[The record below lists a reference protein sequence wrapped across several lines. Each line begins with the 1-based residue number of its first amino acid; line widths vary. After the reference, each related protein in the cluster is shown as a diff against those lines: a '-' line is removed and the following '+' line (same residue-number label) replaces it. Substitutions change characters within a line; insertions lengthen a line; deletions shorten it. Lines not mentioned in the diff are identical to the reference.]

1 MSITY
6 SIESPDTGIQS
17 FGEKIGMSSNGNIV
31 VTHHGDFIY
40 IYNIDD
46 RSNIIL
52 EKEIKPTEFSDIS
65 TINEIAVNEDGNLII
80 IAYVESSSGS
90 QKLIQITNKSEES
103 SLGSNSGTNWQIIGT
118 NIYYVNY
125 EGILYKY
132 NNAERLVDQ
141 ENSSI
146 TDYSIISEDIFV
158 YVKDGE
164 IFDKGGKLIDSNNDG
179 DDTSITKVAIKE
191 KKDDSNG
198 YYIVYSRESTVY
210 IKDNDLNNYNSIAIN
225 NIRDIDI
232 SNGGNKVMI
241 IFEESTDNFKVRKY
255 EYDTN
260 NDWVEMYSYSG
271 GENYIRI
278 SDDGYTTIWSSSSDN
293 NKIEFT
299 KAYFYKD
306 FTIIIDVEGRDD
318 PLGITDSNVEVEI
331 NEDESL
337 QIYIDSYLDFY
348 LVDTDDTIRYG
359 IDTNYGLNLGNVIL
373 HNDFETNGQL
383 TYTPYENVS
392 GTDKIKI
399 LGIDSSGNETVGML
413 SITINAVDDSATG
426 GISLSGEFLPNTTV
440 TVDTSAIKDIDDD
453 TNNYSFSYTYLLDN
467 NIEEKD
473 SSSSTFLLPDNN
485 DSQTIKVEVEVKYN
499 DDSNKNVKFT
509 AEEDIREFSLVTT
522 NNISDSNIFEDEIY
536 SYNLKT
542 IIDSNIMSSD
552 DVEFEINED
561 AQNGTANIDSNKVLT
576 VIPDENYNGSIN
588 VEVTARTDT
597 NITSITENVKFNL
610 IVQNVNDSPYFY
622 NTIYINNV
630 YRGEDGAVTYNL
642 QTMVKDDDDEDTLTF
657 SVDSNN
663 EPQYGTVTFNGYDMT
678 YTANVNYSETSDSY
692 KIIASD
698 NNGGIGVGTV
708 EVAIVIPD
716 APPVFIGDSNYVFQ
730 QGDEFSFKPFDD
742 DKIFV
747 ISIDNSTP
755 LPSFLQI
762 NNQTIETK
770 NETTNDDVGQYSFI
784 VIADDGNNSPVSQQ
798 ITLTIE
804 DVNDAPIFDGDF
816 SEKTI
821 FPNSLYEKT
830 VQIYDPDGHNITVT
844 VDGPTWLSYQITSN
858 NNDTNDMSDVN
869 VQLSGTPTRDDGGTT
884 TITIT
889 AEDDNDSSVRTIA
902 TYDLTVYVEE
912 NNPPVFIGD
921 SNYVFAQGEDISFT
935 LPFTDDGLFEIT
947 IDTGDP
953 LPSFLRLNNKTI
965 ETKNETTNDDV
976 GQYSFTV
983 IADDGNNSPVS
994 QQITLTIEDVNDAP
1008 IFDGDFSEKT
1018 IFPNSLYEK
1027 TVQIYDPDG
1036 HNITVTVDGPTW
1048 LSYQITSNNNDTNDM
1063 SDVNVQLSGTP
1074 TRDDGGTTTITIT
1087 AEDDND
1093 SSVRTIATY
1102 DLTVYVEEN
1111 NPPVFIGDSNYVFA
1125 QGEDIS
1131 FTLPFT
1137 DDGLFEIT
1145 IDTGDPLPSFLRL
1158 NNKTIETKNE
1168 TTNDD
1173 VGQYSF
1179 TVIATDEYNT
1189 VSQQITLTIEDVND
1203 SPIFEGDFSSETI
1216 LPNTAYEKTIRIYDI
1231 DGQNIA
1237 VTVDGPSWLLY
1248 DTVSNNADTND
1259 MSDVNVILSG
1269 TPNDDNGGKTTI
1281 TITAEDES
1289 NSNVKTVATYD
1300 LTVLVEP
1307 NDPPVFTGDSNT
1319 DFSFNQGEDIEIS
1332 VSFRD
1337 DDGDNVGVSFEDLP
1351 DFLQYD
1357 AINSKIYG
1365 TTTNDNVGVYNNI
1378 TITGNDGNGGVATK
1392 IIHITINDVNDTPE
1406 FSGISEGDQILVFA
1420 ENEINKDIVVK
1431 DIDGNNIILEY
1442 EGLPE
1447 WVNVNTISNNNND
1460 TNDMSDITIELRG
1473 ETTLSDGGSSS
1484 VKITAIDGLDSSIK
1498 NELSFQIMV
1507 FGGTTGGD
1515 NSNLV
1520 GIICFLEGSKI
1531 LTDEGYKRIE
1541 TLERG
1546 SMIKTCN
1553 NGYIP
1558 IKYIGYS
1565 KFNNPCHGGR
1575 IKERLYE
1582 YEDKNLVL
1590 TGCHSVLKRNLT
1602 KEQEYKI
1609 KENYDNIFLTD
1620 GYYRLPA
1627 FLDES
1632 NKPYRKGGI
1641 QKIYHIALESCNIN
1655 MNYGI
1660 YANDL
1665 LVESCAI
1672 YDFDYYC
1679 VTKI

>member
-31 VTHHGDFIY
+31 VTHHGDSIY

-164 IFDKGGKLIDSNNDG
+164 IFDKDGKLIDSNNDG
-179 DDTSITKVAIKE
+179 DDTTSITKVAIKE

-742 DKIFV
+742 DKIFL
-747 ISIDNSTP
+747 ISIDDSTP

-762 NNQTIETK
+762 NNQ
-770 NETTNDDVGQYSFI
+770 
-784 VIADDGNNSPVSQQ
+784 
-798 ITLTIE
+798 
-804 DVNDAPIFDGDF
+804 
-816 SEKTI
+816 
-821 FPNSLYEKT
+821 
-830 VQIYDPDGHNITVT
+830 
-844 VDGPTWLSYQITSN
+844 
-858 NNDTNDMSDVN
+858 
-869 VQLSGTPTRDDGGTT
+869 
-884 TITIT
+884 
-889 AEDDNDSSVRTIA
+889 
-902 TYDLTVYVEE
+902 
-912 NNPPVFIGD
+912 
-921 SNYVFAQGEDISFT
+921 
-935 LPFTDDGLFEIT
+935 
-947 IDTGDP
+947 
-953 LPSFLRLNNKTI
+953 TI

-1259 MSDVNVILSG
+1259 MSDVNVQFSG
-1269 TPNDDNGGKTTI
+1269 TPDDDNGGKTTI

-1289 NSNVKTVATYD
+1289 DSSVKTVATYD

>member
-6 SIESPDTGIQS
+6 SIESPDTDIQS

-52 EKEIKPTEFSDIS
+52 EKEIKPTEFSNIS

-80 IAYVESSSGS
+80 IAYLESSSGS

-103 SLGSNSGTNWQIIGT
+103 YLGVNSGTNWQIIGT
-118 NIYYVNY
+118 NIYYLNY
-125 EGILYKY
+125 EGLLYRY
-132 NNAERLVDQ
+132 NDTEQLVGP
-141 ENSSI
+141 ENSNI

-158 YVKDGE
+158 YVKDGD
-164 IFDKGGKLIDSNNDG
+164 IFNKDGILIDSYDDDNDT
-179 DDTSITKVAIKE
+179 TSITRVAIKE

-198 YYIVYSRESTVY
+198 YYIVYSTDSTVY

-241 IFEESTDNFKVRKY
+241 IFEETSDAFKVTKY
-255 EYDTN
+255 EYDSN
-260 NDWVEMYSYSG
+260 NVWNEIYRYSG

-299 KAYFYKD
+299 KGYF
-306 FTIIIDVEGRDD
+306 FQNLTITVDVQGQDD

-359 IDTNYGLNLGNVIL
+359 IDTNYGLDLGSVVLDGN
-373 HNDFETNGQL
+373 FQTNGQL

-399 LGIDSSGNETVGML
+399 LGIDSSGNETVGIL
-413 SITINAVDDSATG
+413 SITINPVDDSATG
-426 GISLSGEFLPNTTV
+426 GISLSGDFLPNTLVTV
-440 TVDTSAIKDIDDD
+440 TNTIEDIDDD
-453 TNNYSFSYTYLLDN
+453 EGSYSFSYTYLLDDN
-467 NIEEKD
+467 VIEDNSLE
-473 SSSSTFLLPDNN
+473 STFLLPDNN
-485 DSQTIKVEVEVKYN
+485 N
-499 DDSNKNVKFT
+499 SNKITVRLNVIYLDDTSKNTTFE
-509 AEEDIREFSLVTT
+509 ADAIINEFSLITSNSITDT
-522 NNISDSNIFEDEIY
+522 NILEDGTY
-536 SYNLKT
+536 SYDLTAIAN
-542 IIDSNIMSSD
+542 SNAVMTSD
-552 DVEFEINED
+552 NVEFEIHTD
-561 AQNGTANIDSNKVLT
+561 VQNGTANIDSNKTLT
-576 VIPDENYNGSIN
+576 LVPNENYNGPISFVIK
-588 VEVTARTDT
+588 ARTDT
-597 NITSITENVKFNL
+597 NITSITEDITFDL
-610 IVQNVNDSPYFY
+610 TVQNVNDSPYFY
-622 NTIYINNV
+622 NTIYINKATHNTEV
-630 YRGEDGAVTYNL
+630 EINL
-642 QTMVKDDDDEDTLTF
+642 QQMVKDDDEDTLTF
-657 SVDSNN
+657 SIDSNN
-663 EPQYGTVTFNGYDMT
+663 EPQYGTVEFDGYIMK
-678 YTANVNYSETSDSY
+678 YTANENYSETSDSY

-708 EVAIVIPD
+708 EVSIDIPD
-716 APPVFIGDSNYVFQ
+716 APPVFDGDSNYVFQ
-730 QGDEFSFKPFDD
+730 QGEEINFILPFTDD
-742 DKIFV
+742 GFFEIT
-747 ISIDNSTP
+747 IDDSTP
-755 LPSFLQI
+755 LPSFLQL
-762 NNQTIETK
+762 NNKTIETK
-770 NETTNDDVGQYSFI
+770 EDTTNDDVGQYSFT
-784 VIADDGNNSPVSQQ
+784 VIANDGNNSPVSQQ
-798 ITLTIE
+798 ITLTIN
-804 DVNDAPIFDGDF
+804 DVNDVPIFEGDF

-830 VQIYDPDGHNITVT
+830 VRIYDVDGQNITVT

-858 NNDTNDMSDVN
+858 KTDTSDMSDIN

-889 AEDDNDSSVRTIA
+889 AEDENDSSVRTIA
-902 TYDLTVYVEE
+902 TYDLIVYVEE
-912 NNPPVFIGD
+912 NNPPVFSGD
-921 SNYVFAQGEDISFT
+921 SNYVFAQGEDISFI
-935 LPFTDDGLFEIT
+935 LPFTDDGFFEVT
-947 IDTGDP
+947 IDDSTP

-965 ETKNETTNDDV
+965 ETKEDTTNDDV

-983 IADDGNNSPVS
+983 IAS
-994 QQITLTIEDVNDAP
+994 
-1008 IFDGDFSEKT
+1008 
-1018 IFPNSLYEK
+1018 
-1027 TVQIYDPDG
+1027 
-1036 HNITVTVDGPTW
+1036 
-1048 LSYQITSNNNDTNDM
+1048 
-1063 SDVNVQLSGTP
+1063 
-1074 TRDDGGTTTITIT
+1074 
-1087 AEDDND
+1087 
-1093 SSVRTIATY
+1093 
-1102 DLTVYVEEN
+1102 
-1111 NPPVFIGDSNYVFA
+1111 
-1125 QGEDIS
+1125 
-1131 FTLPFT
+1131 
-1137 DDGLFEIT
+1137 
-1145 IDTGDPLPSFLRL
+1145 
-1158 NNKTIETKNE
+1158 
-1168 TTNDD
+1168 
-1173 VGQYSF
+1173 
-1179 TVIATDEYNT
+1179 DEYNT

-1203 SPIFEGDFSSETI
+1203 SPIFEGDFSNETI
-1216 LPNTAYEKTIRIYDI
+1216 LPNTTYEKTVRIYDI

-1237 VTVDGPSWLLY
+1237 VTVDGPSWLIY
-1248 DTVSNNADTND
+1248 EITSNQSDISD
-1259 MSDVNVILSG
+1259 MSDVNVKLSG
-1269 TPNDDNGGKTTI
+1269 TATDDDGGKTTI
-1281 TITAEDES
+1281 TITAEDENDS
-1289 NSNVKTVATYD
+1289 SVKTVATYD
-1300 LTVLVEP
+1300 LTVLVQP
-1307 NDPPVFTGDSNT
+1307 NAPPVFMGDSNT
-1319 DFSFNQGEDIEIS
+1319 NFTFDQGEDIEIS
-1332 VSFRD
+1332 VSFD
-1337 DDGDNVGVSFEDLP
+1337 DADGDNVAVSFENLP

-1365 TTTNDNVGVYNNI
+1365 TTTNDNVGVYDDI

-1406 FSGISEGDQILVFA
+1406 FSGDIIEGGQILIFPGD
-1420 ENEINKDIVVK
+1420 EINKDIVVK
-1431 DIDGNNIILEY
+1431 DIDGDNIILEY
-1442 EGLPE
+1442 EGLPD
-1447 WVNVNTISNNNND
+1447 WINVNTISNNNND
-1460 TNDMSDITIELRG
+1460 TNDMSDVTIELRG
-1473 ETTLSDGGSSS
+1473 EATSSNAGSSS
-1484 VKITAIDGLDSSIK
+1484 VKITAIDGKDNSIK
-1498 NELSFQIMV
+1498 NEFSFQLMV
-1507 FGGTTGGD
+1507 IGITGVD

-1520 GIICFLEGSKI
+1520 GIICFLEGAKI

-1541 TLERG
+1541 TLEKG

-1575 IKERLYE
+1575 IKQRLYE

-1609 KENYDNIFLTD
+1609 KDHYDNIFLTD

-1660 YANDL
+1660 YANDI

>member
-6 SIESPDTGIQS
+6 SIESPDTSIQS

-31 VTHHGDFIY
+31 VTHHGDSIY

-52 EKEIKPTEFSDIS
+52 EQEIELNTTEFSNIS
-65 TINEIAVNEDGNLII
+65 TINEVAVNEDGNLII
-80 IAYVESSSGS
+80 IACMKDGY
-90 QKLIQITNKSEES
+90 QNLLQITNKTNLS
-103 SLGSNSGTNWQIIGT
+103 SLGVNSGTNWQIIGT
-118 NIYYVNY
+118 NIYYVNN
-125 EGILYKY
+125 EGLYRY
-132 NNAERLVDQ
+132 NDAVQLVNPDNA
-141 ENSSI
+141 SI

-158 YVKDGE
+158 YILNGD
-164 IFDKGGKLIDSNNDG
+164 IFDKNGNEIDLGDNDE
-179 DDTSITKVAIKE
+179 TSITKVAIKE

-198 YYIVYSRESTVY
+198 YYIVYSRDSTVY

-225 NIRDIDI
+225 NIKDIDI

-260 NDWVEMYSYSG
+260 NDWIEIYSYSG
-271 GENYIRI
+271 GENFIKI
-278 SDDGYTTIWSSSSDN
+278 SDDGYTTIWSSEN
-293 NKIEFT
+293 NNIEFT
-299 KAYFYKD
+299 KGYFYQD
-306 FTIIIDVEGRDD
+306 FTITVDVEGRDD

-373 HNDFETNGQL
+373 DDEFETNGQL

-392 GTDKIKI
+392 GTDRIKI

-440 TVDTSAIKDIDDD
+440 TVDTSAIEDIDDD
-453 TNNYSFSYTYLLDN
+453 GANYSFSYTYLLDD
-467 NIEEKD
+467 IVKEED
-473 SSSSTFLLPDNN
+473 SSESTFLLPDNN

-499 DDSNKNVKFT
+499 DDSNKNVKFK
-509 AEEDIREFSLVTT
+509 AKKVINKFNLVTT
-522 NNISDSNIFEDEIY
+522 DNITDSNILEDGIY
-536 SYNLKT
+536 SYDLTAIAN
-542 IIDSNIMSSD
+542 SNAVMSSD
-552 DVEFEINED
+552 DVEFEINTD
-561 AQNGTANIDSNKVLT
+561 IVNGTANIDTNKLLT
-576 VIPDENYNGSIN
+576 VVPDENYNGPIDL
-588 VEVTARTDT
+588 VVIARTDT
-597 NITSITENVKFNL
+597 NITSITEQVNFDL
-610 IVQNVNDSPYFY
+610 TVQNVNDSPYFY
-622 NTIYINNV
+622 NTIYINNATHNT
-630 YRGEDGAVTYNL
+630 EVTINL
-642 QTMVKDDDDEDTLTF
+642 ETMVKDDDEDTLTF

-663 EPQYGTVTFNGYDMT
+663 EPQYGTVEFDGYVMK
-678 YTANVNYSETSDSY
+678 YTANENYSETSDSY

-708 EVAIVIPD
+708 EVGILIPD
-716 APPVFIGDSNYVFQ
+716 TPPVFNGDSNYVFQ
-730 QGDEFSFKPFDD
+730 QGEEISFIIPFTDD
-742 DKIFV
+742 GFFEIT
-747 ISIDNSTP
+747 IDDSTP
-755 LPSFLQI
+755 LPSFLQL
-762 NNQTIETK
+762 NNKTIETK
-770 NETTNDDVGQYSFI
+770 EDTTNDDVGQYSFT
-784 VIADDGNNSPVSQQ
+784 VIANDGNNSPVSQQ

-858 NNDTNDMSDVN
+858 NDDTSDMSNVN
-869 VQLSGTPTRDDGGTT
+869 VQFSGTPTRDDGGTT

-889 AEDDNDSSVRTIA
+889 AEDENDSSVRTIA

-912 NNPPVFIGD
+912 NNPPVFSGD

-947 IDTGDP
+947 IDTGEP

-983 IADDGNNSPVS
+983 IAS
-994 QQITLTIEDVNDAP
+994 
-1008 IFDGDFSEKT
+1008 
-1018 IFPNSLYEK
+1018 
-1027 TVQIYDPDG
+1027 
-1036 HNITVTVDGPTW
+1036 
-1048 LSYQITSNNNDTNDM
+1048 
-1063 SDVNVQLSGTP
+1063 
-1074 TRDDGGTTTITIT
+1074 
-1087 AEDDND
+1087 
-1093 SSVRTIATY
+1093 
-1102 DLTVYVEEN
+1102 
-1111 NPPVFIGDSNYVFA
+1111 
-1125 QGEDIS
+1125 
-1131 FTLPFT
+1131 
-1137 DDGLFEIT
+1137 
-1145 IDTGDPLPSFLRL
+1145 
-1158 NNKTIETKNE
+1158 
-1168 TTNDD
+1168 
-1173 VGQYSF
+1173 
-1179 TVIATDEYNT
+1179 DEYNT
-1189 VSQQITLTIEDVND
+1189 VSQQITLTIQDVND

-1237 VTVDGPSWLLY
+1237 VTVDGPSWLSYLI
-1248 DTVSNNADTND
+1248 TSNKTDNSD
-1259 MSDVNVILSG
+1259 MSDVNVQFSG

-1289 NSNVKTVATYD
+1289 DSSIKTVATYD

-1307 NDPPVFTGDSNT
+1307 NDPPVFTGDSET
-1319 DFSFNQGEDIEIS
+1319 DFTFDQGEDIEIS
-1332 VSFRD
+1332 VSFSD
-1337 DDGDNVGVSFEDLP
+1337 ADGDNVGVSFENLP

-1365 TTTNDNVGVYNNI
+1365 TTTNDNVGIYNDI

-1406 FSGISEGDQILVFA
+1406 FSGDISSDSQILVFPGD
-1420 ENEINKDIVVK
+1420 EINKDIVVK
-1431 DIDGNNIILEY
+1431 DIDGDNIELQF

-1447 WVNVNTISNNNND
+1447 WINVNTISNNNND

-1473 ETTLSDGGSSS
+1473 EATSSNAGSSS
-1484 VKITAIDGLDSSIK
+1484 VKITAIDGKDNSIK
-1498 NELSFQIMV
+1498 NEFSFQLMV
-1507 FGGTTGGD
+1507 IGITGGD

-1520 GIICFLEGSKI
+1520 GIICFLEGAKI

-1541 TLERG
+1541 TLEKG

-1609 KENYDNIFLTD
+1609 KDNYDNIFLTD

>member
-576 VIPDENYNGSIN
+576 VEPNENYNGSIN

-983 IADDGNNSPVS
+983 IA
-994 QQITLTIEDVNDAP
+994 
-1008 IFDGDFSEKT
+1008 
-1018 IFPNSLYEK
+1018 
-1027 TVQIYDPDG
+1027 
-1036 HNITVTVDGPTW
+1036 
-1048 LSYQITSNNNDTNDM
+1048 
-1063 SDVNVQLSGTP
+1063 
-1074 TRDDGGTTTITIT
+1074 
-1087 AEDDND
+1087 
-1093 SSVRTIATY
+1093 
-1102 DLTVYVEEN
+1102 
-1111 NPPVFIGDSNYVFA
+1111 
-1125 QGEDIS
+1125 
-1131 FTLPFT
+1131 
-1137 DDGLFEIT
+1137 
-1145 IDTGDPLPSFLRL
+1145 
-1158 NNKTIETKNE
+1158 
-1168 TTNDD
+1168 
-1173 VGQYSF
+1173 
-1179 TVIATDEYNT
+1179 TDEYNT

-1259 MSDVNVILSG
+1259 MSDVNVQFSG
-1269 TPNDDNGGKTTI
+1269 TPDDDNGGKTTI

-1289 NSNVKTVATYD
+1289 DSSVKTVATYD
-1300 LTVLVEP
+1300 LTVLVQP

-1378 TITGNDGNGGVATK
+1378 TITGNDGNGGIATK
-1392 IIHITINDVNDTPE
+1392 TIHITINDVNDTPE
-1406 FSGISEGDQILVFA
+1406 FSGDISSDSQILVFPGD
-1420 ENEINKDIVVK
+1420 EINKDIVVK
-1431 DIDGNNIILEY
+1431 DIDGDNIILEY
-1442 EGLPE
+1442 EGLPD
-1447 WVNVNTISNNNND
+1447 WINVNTISNNNND

-1473 ETTLSDGGSSS
+1473 EATSSNAGSSS
-1484 VKITAIDGLDSSIK
+1484 VKITAIDGKDNSIK
-1498 NELSFQIMV
+1498 NEFSFQLMV
-1507 FGGTTGGD
+1507 IGIIGGD

>member
-1 MSITY
+1 MSVTY
-6 SIESPDTGIQS
+6 SIESPDTDIQS

-31 VTHHGDFIY
+31 VTHHGGSIY

-52 EKEIKPTEFSDIS
+52 EKEIEPTEFLNLS

-80 IAYVESSSGS
+80 IAYNLNTETD
-90 QKLIQITNKSEES
+90 QKILQITNKTDSSSEI
-103 SLGSNSGTNWQIIGT
+103 SNNGTNWQIIGT
-118 NIYYVNY
+118 NIYYVNDN
-125 EGILYKY
+125 GLQRY
-132 NNAERLVDQ
+132 NNNPERLVDPG
-141 ENSSI
+141 NSSI
-146 TDYSIISEDIFV
+146 TDYSIISDDIFV
-158 YVKDGE
+158 YVKDGD
-164 IFDKGGKLIDSNNDG
+164 IFNKDGKLIDSNNDNN
-179 DDTSITKVAIKE
+179 DTTSITKVAIKE

-198 YYIVYSRESTVY
+198 YYIVYSRDSTVY

-241 IFEESTDNFKVRKY
+241 MFEETSNDFKVTKY
-255 EYDTN
+255 EYDSN
-260 NDWVEMYSYSG
+260 NEWNEIYRYSG

-278 SDDGYTTIWSSSSDN
+278 SDDGYTTIWSSEN
-293 NKIEFT
+293 NNIEFT

-306 FTIIIDVEGRDD
+306 FTIIIDVEGQDD

-348 LVDTDDTIRYG
+348 LVDADDTIRYG
-359 IDTNYGLNLGNVIL
+359 IDTNYGLDLGNVIL
-373 HNDFETNGQL
+373 DSNFQTNGQL

-399 LGIDSSGNETVGML
+399 LGIDSNDNETVGIL

-426 GISLSGEFLPNTTV
+426 GISLSGDFLPNTIV
-440 TVDTSAIKDIDDD
+440 TVNTSAIEDIDDD

-467 NIEEKD
+467 IEKEED

-485 DSQTIKVEVEVKYN
+485 DSQTIKVEVEVKYD

-509 AEEDIREFSLVTT
+509 AEEDIREFSLVTL
-522 NNISDSNIFEDEIY
+522 NDISDSNILEDQTY
-536 SYNLKT
+536 SYDLKT

-552 DVEFEINED
+552 DVEFEINENVE
-561 AQNGTANIDSNKVLT
+561 NGTANIDSNKVLT
-576 VIPDENYNGSIN
+576 VEPDENFNGEIL
-588 VEVTARTDT
+588 VEVIARTDT
-597 NITSITENVKFNL
+597 NITSITEQVNFDL
-610 IVQNVNDSPYFY
+610 RVQNVNDPPYFY
-622 NTIYINNV
+622 NTIYLNNV
-630 YRGEDGAVTYNL
+630 ERDEEFKYSLNMTVEDND
-642 QTMVKDDDDEDTLTF
+642 KDTLTF

-663 EPQYGTVTFNGYDMT
+663 EPLYGTVRFDGYDMY
-678 YTANVNYSETSDSY
+678 YTADQNSEARDSY

-708 EVAIVIPD
+708 EVTIDIPNK
-716 APPVFIGDSNYVFQ
+716 PPVFIGDSNYVFQ
-730 QGDEFSFKPFDD
+730 QGDAISFEPFEDED
-742 DKIFV
+742 DKIFQ
-747 ISIDNSTP
+747 IIIDTSDP
-755 LPSFLQI
+755 LPSFLEV
-762 NNQTIETK
+762 NNQTIQTK
-770 NETTNDDVGQYSFI
+770 NTTTNDDVGQYSFT
-784 VIADDGNNSPVSQQ
+784 VIAYDGEDSVSQQ

-858 NNDTNDMSDVN
+858 KTDTSDMSDIN

-889 AEDDNDSSVRTIA
+889 AEDENDSSVRTIA
-902 TYDLTVYVEE
+902 TYDLIVYVEE

-921 SNYVFAQGEDISFT
+921 SNYVFAQGEDISFQ
-935 LPFTDDGLFEIT
+935 PFKDDGLFNIR

-953 LPSFLRLNNKTI
+953 LPSFLEINNQTIKTK
-965 ETKNETTNDDV
+965 TGTTTTNDDV

-983 IADDGNNSPVS
+983 IAS
-994 QQITLTIEDVNDAP
+994 
-1008 IFDGDFSEKT
+1008 
-1018 IFPNSLYEK
+1018 
-1027 TVQIYDPDG
+1027 
-1036 HNITVTVDGPTW
+1036 
-1048 LSYQITSNNNDTNDM
+1048 
-1063 SDVNVQLSGTP
+1063 
-1074 TRDDGGTTTITIT
+1074 
-1087 AEDDND
+1087 
-1093 SSVRTIATY
+1093 
-1102 DLTVYVEEN
+1102 
-1111 NPPVFIGDSNYVFA
+1111 
-1125 QGEDIS
+1125 
-1131 FTLPFT
+1131 
-1137 DDGLFEIT
+1137 
-1145 IDTGDPLPSFLRL
+1145 
-1158 NNKTIETKNE
+1158 
-1168 TTNDD
+1168 
-1173 VGQYSF
+1173 
-1179 TVIATDEYNT
+1179 DEYNT

-1203 SPIFEGDFSSETI
+1203 SPIFEGDFSNETI
-1216 LPNTAYEKTIRIYDI
+1216 LPNTTYEKTVRIYDI

-1237 VTVDGPSWLLY
+1237 VTVDGPSWLIY
-1248 DTVSNNADTND
+1248 EITSNQSDISD
-1259 MSDVNVILSG
+1259 MSDVNVKLSG
-1269 TPNDDNGGKTTI
+1269 TATDDDGGKTTI
-1281 TITAEDES
+1281 TITAEDENDS
-1289 NSNVKTVATYD
+1289 SVKTVATYD
-1300 LTVLVEP
+1300 LTVLVQP
-1307 NDPPVFTGDSNT
+1307 NDPPVFMGDSNT
-1319 DFSFNQGEDIEIS
+1319 NFTFDQGEDIEIS
-1332 VSFRD
+1332 VSFD
-1337 DDGDNVGVSFEDLP
+1337 DSNEDNVAVSFENLP

-1365 TTTNDNVGVYNNI
+1365 TTTNDNVGVYDDI

-1406 FSGISEGDQILVFA
+1406 FSGDIIEGGQILVFA
-1420 ENEINKDIVVK
+1420 GNEINRNIVVK
-1431 DIDGNNIILEY
+1431 DIDGDNIILEY
-1442 EGLPE
+1442 DGLPE
-1447 WVNVNTISNNNND
+1447 WINVNTISNNNND

-1473 ETTLSDGGSSS
+1473 EATSSDGGSSS
-1484 VKITAIDGLDSSIK
+1484 VKITAIDGLDSSIR
-1498 NELSFQIMV
+1498 NELSFEIMV
-1507 FGGTTGGD
+1507 FGGTTIGVD

-1520 GIICFLEGSKI
+1520 GIICFLEGAKI

-1609 KENYDNIFLTD
+1609 KDHYDNIFLTD

-1660 YANDL
+1660 YANDV

>member
-6 SIESPDTGIQS
+6 SIESPDTSIQS

-31 VTHHGDFIY
+31 VTHHGDSIY

-52 EKEIKPTEFSDIS
+52 EQEIELNTTEFSNIS
-65 TINEIAVNEDGNLII
+65 TINEVAVNEDGNLII
-80 IAYVESSSGS
+80 IACMKDGY
-90 QKLIQITNKSEES
+90 QNLLQITNKTNLS
-103 SLGSNSGTNWQIIGT
+103 SLGVNSGTNWQIIGT
-118 NIYYVNY
+118 NIYYVNN
-125 EGILYKY
+125 EGLYRY
-132 NNAERLVDQ
+132 NDAVQLVNPDNA
-141 ENSSI
+141 SI

-158 YVKDGE
+158 YILNGD
-164 IFDKGGKLIDSNNDG
+164 IFDKNGNEIDLGDNDE
-179 DDTSITKVAIKE
+179 TSITKVAIKE

-198 YYIVYSRESTVY
+198 YYIVYSRDSTVY

-260 NDWVEMYSYSG
+260 NDWIEIYSYSG
-271 GENYIRI
+271 GENFIKI
-278 SDDGYTTIWSSSSDN
+278 SDDGYTTIWSSEN
-293 NKIEFT
+293 NNIEFT
-299 KAYFYKD
+299 KGYFYQD
-306 FTIIIDVEGRDD
+306 FTITVDVEGRDD

-373 HNDFETNGQL
+373 DDEFETNGQL

-440 TVDTSAIKDIDDD
+440 TVDTSAIEDIDDD
-453 TNNYSFSYTYLLDN
+453 GANYSFSYTYLLDD
-467 NIEEKD
+467 IVKEED
-473 SSSSTFLLPDNN
+473 SSESTFLLPDNN

-509 AEEDIREFSLVTT
+509 AKKVINKFNLVTT
-522 NNISDSNIFEDEIY
+522 DNITDSNILEDGIY
-536 SYNLKT
+536 SYDLTAIAN
-542 IIDSNIMSSD
+542 SNAVMSSD
-552 DVEFEINED
+552 DVEFEINTD
-561 AQNGTANIDSNKVLT
+561 IVNGTANIDTNKLLT
-576 VIPDENYNGSIN
+576 VVPDENFNGEIL
-588 VEVTARTDT
+588 VEVIARTDT
-597 NITSITENVKFNL
+597 NITSITEQVNFDL
-610 IVQNVNDSPYFY
+610 TVQNVNDSPYFY
-622 NTIYINNV
+622 NTIYINNATHNT
-630 YRGEDGAVTYNL
+630 EVTINL
-642 QTMVKDDDDEDTLTF
+642 ETMVKDDDEDTLTF

-663 EPQYGTVTFNGYDMT
+663 EPQYGTVEFDGYVMK
-678 YTANVNYSETSDSY
+678 YTANENYSETSDSY

-708 EVAIVIPD
+708 EVGILIPD
-716 APPVFIGDSNYVFQ
+716 TPPVFNGDSNYVFQ
-730 QGDEFSFKPFDD
+730 QGEEINFILPFTDD
-742 DKIFV
+742 GFFEIT
-747 ISIDNSTP
+747 IDDSTP
-755 LPSFLQI
+755 LPSFLQL
-762 NNQTIETK
+762 NNKTIETK
-770 NETTNDDVGQYSFI
+770 EDTTNDDVGQYSFT
-784 VIADDGNNSPVSQQ
+784 VIANDGNNSPVSQQ
-798 ITLTIE
+798 ITLTIN
-804 DVNDAPIFDGDF
+804 DVNDVPIFEGDF

-830 VQIYDPDGHNITVT
+830 VRIYDVDGQNITVT

-858 NNDTNDMSDVN
+858 KTDTSDMSDIN
-869 VQLSGTPTRDDGGTT
+869 VQFSGTPTRGDGGTT

-889 AEDDNDSSVRTIA
+889 AEDENDSSVRTIA

-912 NNPPVFIGD
+912 NNPPVFSGD

-947 IDTGDP
+947 IDTGEP

-983 IADDGNNSPVS
+983 IAS
-994 QQITLTIEDVNDAP
+994 
-1008 IFDGDFSEKT
+1008 
-1018 IFPNSLYEK
+1018 
-1027 TVQIYDPDG
+1027 
-1036 HNITVTVDGPTW
+1036 
-1048 LSYQITSNNNDTNDM
+1048 
-1063 SDVNVQLSGTP
+1063 
-1074 TRDDGGTTTITIT
+1074 
-1087 AEDDND
+1087 
-1093 SSVRTIATY
+1093 
-1102 DLTVYVEEN
+1102 
-1111 NPPVFIGDSNYVFA
+1111 
-1125 QGEDIS
+1125 
-1131 FTLPFT
+1131 
-1137 DDGLFEIT
+1137 
-1145 IDTGDPLPSFLRL
+1145 
-1158 NNKTIETKNE
+1158 
-1168 TTNDD
+1168 
-1173 VGQYSF
+1173 
-1179 TVIATDEYNT
+1179 DEYNT
-1189 VSQQITLTIEDVND
+1189 VSQQITLTIQDVND

-1237 VTVDGPSWLLY
+1237 VTVDGPSWLSYLI
-1248 DTVSNNADTND
+1248 TSNKTDNSD
-1259 MSDVNVILSG
+1259 MSDVNVQFSG

-1289 NSNVKTVATYD
+1289 DSSIKTVATYD

-1307 NDPPVFTGDSNT
+1307 NDPPVFTGDSET
-1319 DFSFNQGEDIEIS
+1319 DFTFDQGEDIEIS
-1332 VSFRD
+1332 VSFSD
-1337 DDGDNVGVSFEDLP
+1337 ADGDNVGVSFENLP

-1365 TTTNDNVGVYNNI
+1365 TTTNDNVGIYNDI

-1406 FSGISEGDQILVFA
+1406 FSGDISSDSQILVFPGD
-1420 ENEINKDIVVK
+1420 EINKDIVVK
-1431 DIDGNNIILEY
+1431 DIDGDNIELQF

-1447 WVNVNTISNNNND
+1447 WINVNTISNNNND

-1473 ETTLSDGGSSS
+1473 EATSSNAGSSS
-1484 VKITAIDGLDSSIK
+1484 VKITAIDGKDNSIK
-1498 NELSFQIMV
+1498 NEFSFQLMV
-1507 FGGTTGGD
+1507 IGITGGD

-1520 GIICFLEGSKI
+1520 GIICFLEGAKI

-1541 TLERG
+1541 TLEKG

-1609 KENYDNIFLTD
+1609 KDHYDNIFLTD